1 MKLRMR
7 DLVHLSLSVYV
18 LSLNQI
24 DFDNA
29 EISAD
34 LILVCT
40 DQLLCPL
47 CHKTTW
53 LVRY

>member
-1 MKLRMR
+1 M
-7 DLVHLSLSVYV
+7 
-18 LSLNQI
+18 

-29 EISAD
+29 ELSAD

-53 LVRY
+53 LVR